1 MEEREQN
8 KLCHLFMGDLE
19 MESERA
25 SETETAGK
33 RYQAKLCSAIIG
45 LISYLFLFRII
56 RSSTSLSDAV
66 CGLLLWSVCRPSIA
80 E

>member
-25 SETETAGK
+25 SERGRAGK
-33 RYQAKLCSAIIG
+33 RYQAKLSSAIISVS
-45 LISYLFLFRII
+45 SYLFLFLIT
-56 RSSTSLSDAV
+56 RSSTSLSGAV